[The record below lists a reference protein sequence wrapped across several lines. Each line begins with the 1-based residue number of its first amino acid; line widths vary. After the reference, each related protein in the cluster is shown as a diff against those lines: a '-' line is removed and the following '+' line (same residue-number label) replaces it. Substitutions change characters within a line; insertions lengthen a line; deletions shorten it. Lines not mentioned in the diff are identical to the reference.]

1 VIEPN
6 KVIIYQQ
13 EYFHRRKL
21 ESFKTNDCNFTTHR
35 LSIDI
40 KNYLDFL
47 YQRKLEI
54 TKNNNDLNDKSK
66 VIKDWDG
73 FLDVVGKRD
82 EKINKLLK

>member
-1 VIEPN
+1 LDILLLIEPN

-21 ESFKTNDCNFTTHR
+21 EVLKQIGNFTTHR
-35 LSIDI
+35 LSIEI
-40 KNYLDFL
+40 KKLFRFFV

-73 FLDVVGKRD
+73 F
-82 EKINKLLK
+82 

>member
-21 ESFKTNDCNFTTHR
+21 EILKQIDINFTTHR

-73 FLDVVGKRD
+73 F
-82 EKINKLLK
+82 